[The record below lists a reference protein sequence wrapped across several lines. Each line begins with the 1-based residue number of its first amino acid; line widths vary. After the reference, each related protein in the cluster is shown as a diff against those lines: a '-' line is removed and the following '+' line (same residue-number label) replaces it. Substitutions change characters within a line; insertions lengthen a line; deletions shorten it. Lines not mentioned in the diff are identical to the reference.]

1 MQTGNSLT
9 LSAFSQYKGEL
20 VISLKYVTET
30 KAAGE
35 KPRGE
40 QTVYISS
47 FINIL
52 TKDISGFSFY
62 ITLYMYLLFLF
73 YFINYVT
80 FFSKIPY
87 EILSHV

>member
-1 MQTGNSLT
+1 MQVGNSLT

-40 QTVYISS
+40 GIFYH
-47 FINIL
+47 FI
-52 TKDISGFSFY
+52 
-62 ITLYMYLLFLF
+62 
-73 YFINYVT
+73 YFI
-80 FFSKIPY
+80 
-87 EILSHV
+87 